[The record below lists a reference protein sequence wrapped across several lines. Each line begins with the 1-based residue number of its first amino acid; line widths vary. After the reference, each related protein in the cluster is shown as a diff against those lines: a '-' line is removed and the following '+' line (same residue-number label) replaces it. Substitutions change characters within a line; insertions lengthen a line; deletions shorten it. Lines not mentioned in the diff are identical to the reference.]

1 MKYKKI
7 SAGMTLAIALS
18 LSATAVT
25 FKKYEVRS
33 GKVSYTIR
41 GSGNVMG
48 AVQELAGKKR
58 LIFDQYGF
66 RELEEEATVE
76 KVSVMGQM
84 HREKRHTLVFRNGT
98 KVKIAD
104 FRRKTITETE
114 PPGMAMMIAAAK
126 QNLTQMGEDFLK
138 KMGGRKVGT
147 DTVAGYRCDVWKLP
161 IVTQCLYKGVPLR
174 IESDVMGMHQVTIA
188 TKAKFD
194 VPVSQSDYKLPDFPV
209 RKLPDYPGVPQG
221 APSVEEMGR
230 MMGALQRG
238 RGENPPNASKTPLAM
253 MKQEALAQLPAY
265 KTLRKCLE
273 KSESLS
279 EANGCERVFSERI
292 GTPSQPID
300 HWDDATKKS
309 ALKEID
315 EALNAFECMQRAD
328 SMEALQRCTP

>member
-1 MKYKKI
+1 MEYRKI
-7 SAGMTLAIALS
+7 SAGMALVITLS
-18 LSATAVT
+18 LSAAAVT

-48 AVQELAGKKR
+48 AAQELAGKKR

-76 KVSVMGQM
+76 KVNVLGQM
-84 HREKRHTLVFRNGT
+84 HKEKRHTLVFRNGT

-104 FRRKTITETE
+104 FRRRTITETE

-126 QNLTQMGEDFLK
+126 QNLTQMGEEFLK

-161 IVTQCLYKGVPLR
+161 IVTQCIYKGVPLR

-194 VPVSQSDYKLPDFPV
+194 VPVTQSDYKLPDFPV
-209 RKLPDYPGVPQG
+209 RQLPAYPGTPQG
-221 APSVEEMGR
+221 TLSVEEMGR

-238 RGENPPNASKTPLAM
+238 MKSPHTASPLAL

-265 KTLRKCLE
+265 KSLRKCLE
-273 KSESLS
+273 KSENLS

-300 HWDDATKKS
+300 HWDDAIKKS
-309 ALKEID
+309 ALQEID
-315 EALNAFECMQRAD
+315 EALDAFKCMQKAK
-328 SMEALQRCTP
+328 SMEALQRCAP